1 MAMQQKLGMSTR
13 LSQRLILTPSLQQA
27 IKLLP
32 LTTLELAEVLEQ
44 EVMENPLLEE
54 VPQEQ
59 LSAEEIA
66 AEEATAKEDKTDPL
80 KEIDVE
86 KFFEDYLDDGDHRRT
101 RSQEIPELPPIE
113 NTLTETPDLYDHL
126 MWQLH
131 MAVSDETILEIVH
144 TATDEALGFIVAQDG
159 EYVFESNL
167 EEFFED
173 FVDESADSFALRLY
187 ETLRADMPKYEV
199 ENKR

>member
-1 MAMQQKLGMSTR
+1 MAFDDEVDSARKR
-13 LSQRLILTPSLQQA
+13 LEAALTVEDEAFDDLAALQS
-27 IKLLP
+27 LLP
-32 LTTLELAEVLEQ
+32 LIQ
-44 EVMENPLLEE
+44 EKIKSRRLTF
-54 VPQEQ
+54 Q
-59 LSAEEIA
+59 LG
-66 AEEATAKEDKTDPL
+66 
-80 KEIDVE
+80 
-86 KFFEDYLDDGDHRRT
+86 DDD
-101 RSQEIPELPPIE
+101 
-113 NTLTETPDLYDHL
+113 
-126 MWQLH
+126 
-131 MAVSDETILEIVH
+131 DETIIEIVH